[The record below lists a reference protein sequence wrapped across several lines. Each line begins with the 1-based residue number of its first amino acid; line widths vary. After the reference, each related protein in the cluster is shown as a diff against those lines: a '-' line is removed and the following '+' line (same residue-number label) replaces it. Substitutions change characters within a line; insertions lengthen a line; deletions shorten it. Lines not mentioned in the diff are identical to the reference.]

1 MFMSETLEELVRE
14 TVEVTG
20 TPLPG
25 LLEKDA
31 PILDRAAI
39 SGDEPGGFYLVGLIG
54 GKEVGKSALVN
65 ALAGQNVTVSTAFGP
80 GTEMAIAYAHASQES
95 AVAALLERIVPGR
108 VRVVKHQ
115 VAELRGLALLDLP
128 DIDSHYRDH
137 LQTTRAVL
145 RHLLF
150 PVWVGSVEKYADQQP
165 MRLLAQVATGN
176 APENFLFCLNKGD
189 QLAQT
194 VEQESSGAGEG
205 KERKNRLGNGGPEG
219 SNSISSQLSIPLPS
233 SSALAELRGDYASR
247 IARTLGLASEPRVF
261 VISAIQPE
269 RFDLPE
275 LRRMLMRA
283 KAESVV
289 KESKELAAQ
298 RQERSLLTWLGTQ
311 ELPVRA
317 RRLSRLREEAEELL
331 SSRLGPALLERVAP
345 KLAGDASA
353 KLAIADEVLEERVAR
368 WPIVNLVHTLF
379 SPILIMARGMTSRQ
393 AVAPGSAESLVD
405 VCLRETDEPVATLL
419 QSAFGQLRRSHPLVG
434 ELYAANKLWES
445 AAADAAAGELSRR
458 LAQTLI
464 RQRSFVRQRM
474 AGAGALLGMPIRW
487 LLTIGAVLWFPF
499 VQPMLSGAL
508 TSHLSITSFAT
519 AGVLLIEVLSADYLL
534 KSTAFLFIWFLV
546 LWLALRWNTQRKVA
560 RLVQRWAL
568 TDVSDPS
575 VNLTTQIM
583 QWMEDLLAPIRSSEQ
598 RFESLAKRA
607 QQFDASSRQAG

>member
-80 GTEMAIAYAHASQES
+80 GTETAIAYAHASQES

-108 VRVVKHQ
+108 FRVVKHQ

>member
-1 MFMSETLEELVRE
+1 MSMSESLEELVRE

-39 SGDEPGGFYLVGLIG
+39 SADESDGFYLVGLIG

-65 ALAGQNVTVSTAFGP
+65 ALAQQNVTVSTAYGP
-80 GTEMAIAYAHASQES
+80 GTEMAIAYAHASQEA
-95 AVAALLERIVPGR
+95 AVGALLERIVPGR

-128 DIDSHYRDH
+128 DIDSHYHDH

-165 MRLLAQVATGN
+165 MRLLAQVAAGN
-176 APENFLFCLNKGD
+176 APENFVFCLNKGD
-189 QLAQT
+189 Q
-194 VEQESSGAGEG
+194 VEGEEQARRHEGTKARREDGTDGGREKTPDSLDEKESPPAL
-205 KERKNRLGNGGPEG
+205 RA
-219 SNSISSQLSIPLPS
+219 
-233 SSALAELRGDYASR
+233 SALTELRGDYAAR
-247 IARTLGLASEPRVF
+247 IARTLGLGSEPRVF
-261 VISAIQPE
+261 VISAIQPQ

-275 LRRMLMRA
+275 LRRVLMRA
-283 KAESVV
+283 KTESVV
-289 KESKELAAQ
+289 KESKELAVQ
-298 RQERSLLTWLGTQ
+298 RQERSLLNWLGTQ
-311 ELPVRA
+311 ELPLRA

-345 KLAGDASA
+345 RLAGDASA

-368 WPIVNLVHTLF
+368 WPIVNLVHTFF
-379 SPILIMARGMTSRQ
+379 SPILVMARSMTSRQ
-393 AVAPGSAESLVD
+393 AVVPGSAESLVD
-405 VCLRETDEPVATLL
+405 ACLRETDEPVATLL
-419 QSAFGQLRRSHPLVG
+419 QSAFGQLRRSYPLVG

-445 AAADAAAGELSRR
+445 ASADAAAGELSRR
-458 LAQTLI
+458 LAQTLM
-464 RQRSFVRQRM
+464 RQRAFVRQRM
-474 AGAGALLGMPIRW
+474 TGAGALLGMPIRW

-499 VQPMLSGAL
+499 VQPMLNGAL
-508 TSHLSITSFAT
+508 TSHLSISSFAN

-560 RLVQRWAL
+560 RLVQRWSL

-583 QWMEDLLAPIRSSEQ
+583 RWMDDLLAPIRASEE
-598 RFESLAKRA
+598 RFDSLAKRVE
-607 QQFDASSRQAG
+607 QFDSSTRRAG

>member
-1 MFMSETLEELVRE
+1 MGETLEELVRE

-65 ALAGQNVTVSTAFGP
+65 ALAGENVTVSTAYGP
-80 GTEMAIAYAHASQES
+80 GTEMAIAYAHASQEG
-95 AVAALLERIVPGR
+95 AVGALLERIVPGR
-108 VRVVKHQ
+108 FRVVKHQ

-137 LQTTRAVL
+137 LEVTRAVL

-165 MRLLAQVATGN
+165 MRLLGQVAAGN
-176 APENFLFCLNKGD
+176 APENFVFCLNKGD

-194 VEQESSGAGEG
+194 VEQESSGAVDGKEG
-205 KERKNRLGNGGPEG
+205 KNRRRDGATDG
-219 SNSISSQLSIPLPS
+219 SNSFSSQLSTSLPS
-233 SSALAELRGDYASR
+233 GSALAELRQDYASR

-275 LRRMLMRA
+275 LRRVLMRA
-283 KAESVV
+283 KTDSVV
-289 KESKELAAQ
+289 KESKELAVQ
-298 RQERSLLTWLGTQ
+298 RQERSLLSWLGTQ

-331 SSRLGPALLERVAP
+331 SSRLATALLERVAP
-345 KLAGDASA
+345 KLAGDSSA

-368 WPIVNLVHTLF
+368 WPIVNLVHTFF
-379 SPILIMARGMTSRQ
+379 SPILVMARGMTSRQ
-393 AVAPGSAESLVD
+393 AVVPGSAQSLVD

-434 ELYAANKLWES
+434 ELYAENKLWES
-445 AAADAAAGELSRR
+445 APADAAAGELSRR
-458 LAQTLI
+458 LAQTLVC
-464 RQRSFVRQRM
+464 QRAFVRQRM
-474 AGAGALLGMPIRW
+474 AGRGAWLGWPIRW

-508 TSHLSITSFAT
+508 TNPLSISSVA
-519 AGVLLIEVLSADYLL
+519 AAAALLIEVLSADYLL
-534 KSTAFLFIWFLV
+534 KSTVFLFIWFLV

-560 RLVQRWAL
+560 RLVRRWAL

-583 QWMEDLLAPIRSSEQ
+583 QWMEDLLAPIRASEE
-598 RFESLAKRA
+598 RFESLAKRVE
-607 QQFDASSRQAG
+607 QFDASARRAG